1 MRNSYGN
8 LEVCCYHFQITC
20 QFFAN
25 FPDGIHEQPLS
36 EIVKQIQDKAAELVL
51 TGKLVHA

>member
-1 MRNSYGN
+1 M
-8 LEVCCYHFQITC
+8 CCYHFQITC